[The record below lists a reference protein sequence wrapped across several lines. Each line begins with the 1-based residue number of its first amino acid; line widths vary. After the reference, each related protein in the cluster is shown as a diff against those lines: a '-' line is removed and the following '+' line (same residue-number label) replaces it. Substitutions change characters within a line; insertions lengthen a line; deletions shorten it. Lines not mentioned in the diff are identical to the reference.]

1 MGLASAPL
9 YHTHGKLILKS
20 VIIPA
25 QPRPPIPGPWS
36 QSSEGTM
43 KNRYYL
49 VTLAVLVLDHL
60 TKWMVWSRVDLLQ
73 KIEVVPNYL
82 RIIHVHN
89 SGVAFSLFSET
100 QSVWKPYIL
109 AGMAIV
115 AVIVIFIYSSR
126 ISLERRLLQIAL
138 AVTMGGILG
147 NFFDRIA
154 HGFVVD
160 FIELHFKDSFYWPA
174 FNIADSAI
182 TIGIALLLIDTVK
195 NPEAENEPQSQ
206 VSGKIE

>member
-1 MGLASAPL
+1 ML
-9 YHTHGKLILKS
+9 
-20 VIIPA
+20 
-25 QPRPPIPGPWS
+25 
-36 QSSEGTM
+36 

-49 VTLAVLVLDHL
+49 ITLAVLVLDHI
-60 TKWMVWSRVDLLQ
+60 TKWAVWSHMGMHQ
-73 KIEVVPNYL
+73 KIDVIPDYL
-82 RIIHVHN
+82 RLTRVHN
-89 SGVAFSLFSET
+89 SGVAFSLFAET

-115 AVIVIFIYSSR
+115 AVIVILVYSSR

-154 HGFVVD
+154 HGYVVD
-160 FIELHFKDSFYWPA
+160 FIELHFKDLFYWPT

-182 TIGIALLLIDTVK
+182 TVGIALLLIDTVK

-206 VSGKIE
+206 VPGKIE